1 MVVLRQGMVRIDKA
15 CYPNAMSASQADL
28 FGTPSLANET
38 PSDEIVG
45 MVRTQLRQTL
55 ELVRSAERMPWADQ
69 MDIIRADNAF
79 RYGKE
84 ALPPEEAAELWA
96 AFNREMDRLYAVMN
110 EGKEPD
116 LGE

>member
-1 MVVLRQGMVRIDKA
+1 
-15 CYPNAMSASQADL
+15 
-28 FGTPSLANET
+28 
-38 PSDEIVG
+38 

-55 ELVRSAERMPWADQ
+55 ELVRSAEAMPWTDQ
-69 MDIIRADNAF
+69 LEIIRADNAF

-84 ALPPEEAAELWA
+84 ALPPDEAAELWD

-116 LGE
+116 LGD

>member
-1 MVVLRQGMVRIDKA
+1 MVVDRQGVVRIDEA
-15 CYPNAMSASQADL
+15 CYPMPMSISQADL
-28 FGTPSLANET
+28 FSAPSRT
-38 PSDEIVG
+38 GDMPSDEIVG

-55 ELVRSAERMPWADQ
+55 RLVQSAEIMPWTDQ
-69 MDIIRADNAF
+69 LDIIRADNAF

-116 LGE
+116 LRD